1 MRNREE
7 KMIELEGIGTKF
19 ANINQI
25 STHIEENNE
34 NTNEIL

>member
-1 MRNREE
+1 MNNRQE
-7 KMIELEGIGTKF
+7 KKQKTDDIGTKF

>member
-1 MRNREE
+1 MRHREE
-7 KMIELEGIGTKF
+7 KMIVIEGIGTKF

-25 STHIEENNE
+25 STHIEENYE